1 MSGHSKWSKV
11 KHQKAT
17 TDAVK
22 AKAFTRASK
31 SITLAVVEGGG
42 IADPAGNFKL
52 RLAIEKAKE
61 VNMPKENIERAI
73 AKGKGEGGER
83 IESLLYEAYGPSGT
97 AFIIEAATENKNR
110 TVSAVKNILE
120 HHGGT
125 LAQQGSVLYQF
136 QHVAL
141 LFLPRVQQL
150 SHEEIFNIAAEAGA
164 TDVQWYD
171 DAIEIVMDIK
181 SLEKVKTMLEQKGI
195 TIEATE
201 IVYQPILGLSVGQDI
216 EQQVEQ
222 LLSLLTDVDDVLR
235 VYTNIE

>member
-22 AKAFTRASK
+22 AKAFTKASK
-31 SITLAVVEGGG
+31 AITIAVGEGGG
-42 IADPAGNFKL
+42 ITDPAGNFKL

-73 AKGKGEGGER
+73 AKGKGEGGEQ
-83 IESLLYEAYGPSGT
+83 IELLLYEAYGPSGT
-97 AFIIEAATENKNR
+97 AFLIEAATENKNR
-110 TVSAVKNILE
+110 TVSAVKNILD

-136 QHVAL
+136 QHIAVL
-141 LFLPRVQQL
+141 LLPKAQPL
-150 SHEEIFNIAAEAGA
+150 STEEIFTVAADSGA

-171 DAIEIVMDIK
+171 NSIEIVTDIP
-181 SLEKVKTMLEQKGI
+181 SLEKVKMTLEQKGI
-195 TIEATE
+195 AIETTE
-201 IVYQPILGLSVGQDI
+201 ILYQSTLGLSVSEDI

-222 LLSLLTDVDDVLR
+222 LSSLLTDVEDVLR
-235 VYTNIE
+235 VYTNIK